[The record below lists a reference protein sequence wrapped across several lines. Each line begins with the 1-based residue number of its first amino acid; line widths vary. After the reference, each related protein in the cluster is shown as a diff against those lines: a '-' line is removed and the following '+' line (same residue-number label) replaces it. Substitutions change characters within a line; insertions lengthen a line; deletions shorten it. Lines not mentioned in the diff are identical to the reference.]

1 MSAEER
7 AFVDTNILVYAHDTT
22 AGAKRDAAVALVERL
37 WDSGNGCVSI
47 QALQELFVTLTRR
60 LPRPLDPEAA
70 KDVVEDFERWT
81 VHAPASED
89 VLAAIDLHG
98 HHRISFWN
106 AMIVRSA
113 WAEKSYVLPRG
124 AATIRDDAVETSP
137 FGLLSSTEAEYY
149 RQRGR
154 TLVGERGT

>member
-22 AGAKRDAAVALVERL
+22 AGAKRYAAVALVERL

-113 WAEKSYVLPRG
+113 AQLGCNLLYSEDLNAGQRYDGVLVVDPF
-124 AATIRDDAVETSP
+124 ASP
-137 FGLLSSTEAEYY
+137 P
-149 RQRGR
+149 
-154 TLVGERGT
+154 